1 MHSLL
6 EQLTEGNLLSHSE
19 RVAHW
24 AKGLATF
31 MNLSAPVIEQAAIA
45 GTLHDIG
52 KLQLPTTVLDKP
64 ATLTSSEWNIIRTHP
79 ERGFRMILNYTHRD
93 IADAVRHHHERF
105 DGLGYPHGLSGAT
118 IPQIARILCV
128 ADAFD
133 AMISERPYKGSVV
146 GSLRPHR
153 TPQSCRHTVRSRDRR
168 CHGGHGVWTSSGRRL
183 ISLSVRIWV
192 ARPIY
197 SGFQDG
203 KLVGREG

>member
-133 AMISERPYKGSVV
+133 AMISERPYKAALSDHFALTELLNHAGTQFDPEIVDAMV
-146 GSLRPHR
+146 DM
-153 TPQSCRHTVRSRDRR
+153 VY
-168 CHGGHGVWTSSGRRL
+168 GR
-183 ISLSVRIWV
+183 V
-192 ARPIY
+192 A
-197 SGFQDG
+197 
-203 KLVGREG
+203 VAA